1 MKTKIILLFL
11 IAFVSCDVDE
21 TSKETESLYLEKAT
35 KFTVTKD
42 ASLNFGIDVND
53 FAQNNRIEFKDESS
67 KFIIE
72 NFSNTTE
79 EQNAH
84 PSRSFGF
91 LYCFQGDPTEIL
103 ECLQDYIG
111 PSEVVRNL
119 DPSIPDNPEGIAID
133 SKGNFILAMGLSG
146 QLVKLN
152 KNGDRSLITTLPI
165 GDFNPFAF
173 TGILGPVAI
182 DRFDNMYVSVNASDP
197 VNRGVWKVR
206 KDGNATLLS
215 NFPMTAALNGLAIK
229 NNHLYVA
236 DSGPD
241 GKIWRVSINTGA
253 NEIWADDPLLK
264 LSDPTV
270 MAPGPNGIQYYGNEF
285 YVSNPNQNK
294 LLAIELNNNG
304 SSGTIRIA
312 AEVSFDDF
320 AIDIL
325 GNIIGTTAP
334 ANTIE
339 KVYPDGRVEGLLTA
353 ADGLDIP
360 TAAIFGRGFF
370 DSFNVYIT
378 NAAFPFVP
386 GATQPSLMKLELGIP
401 GFDRSAL

>member
-1 MKTKIILLFL
+1 MKTKIILLLF
-11 IAFVSCDVDE
+11 IAFVSCEVHE
-21 TSKETESLYLEKAT
+21 TTNETESLYLNKTA
-35 KFTVTKD
+35 KYTVTKD
-42 ASLNFGIDVND
+42 ATLNFNVNVND
-53 FAQNNRIEFKDESS
+53 FAQNDLIQFVDGNS
-67 KFIIE
+67 KFTIDK
-72 NFSNTTE
+72 FSNTPE
-79 EQNAH
+79 EQNTH

-103 ECLQDYIG
+103 DCLQNYVG
-111 PSEVVRNL
+111 PSEVVQNL

-133 SKGNFILAMGLSG
+133 SKGNYILAMGLSG
-146 QLVKLN
+146 QLVKLK
-152 KNGDRSLITTLPI
+152 KNGIRSLITTLPI
-165 GDFNPFAF
+165 GEFNPFAL

-206 KDGNATLLS
+206 KNGNATLLS

-229 NNHLYVA
+229 SDHLYVA
-236 DSGPD
+236 DSSLD
-241 GKIWRVSINTGA
+241 GKIWRVSINTGTT
-253 NEIWADDPLLK
+253 EIWADDPLLK
-264 LSDPTV
+264 ISNPTV
-270 MAPGPNGIQYYGNEF
+270 MAPGPNGIQYYGNEI
-285 YVSNPNQNK
+285 YVSNPNQNR
-294 LLAIELNNNG
+294 LLAIELNNDG
-304 SSGTIRIA
+304 TSGTIRIA

-325 GNIIGTTAP
+325 GNVIGTTAP

-360 TAAIFGRGFF
+360 TAAIFGRDFL
-370 DSFNVYIT
+370 DSFNLYIT